1 VTSTVSAGPTTPRP
15 HRGPALSAGEQ
26 WDVMDCQDCGFVHLD
41 PIPTDDELSALY
53 ASVEYYEEYP
63 GWLDKDEREKD
74 YWRLE
79 HVDKL
84 DAWKRLGATP
94 GGRVLDVGCSGGL
107 LLEDARDR
115 GFDVLGIEPSPT
127 AAKHAQAKDIEVIE
141 ALFQDV
147 DLPAASF
154 DVVHARLLLEHLPDP
169 RDFVTWAARLLAPHG
184 VLTLQVP
191 NEFNLLQRTAHSVLD
206 KPQWWV
212 APPFHIN
219 YFTFDGLEALVSQ
232 CGLQPVER
240 DTSFPVEWFLL
251 MGQDYIGDEAVGASI
266 HQQRMLLE
274 HRLELAGERRPLHEY
289 LAVRGLGREA
299 IVHAQLSA

>member
-1 VTSTVSAGPTTPRP
+1 VSPTSEVAMPRT
-15 HRGPALSAGEQ
+15 HRGPLLSEGAQ

-41 PIPTDDELSALY
+41 PIPTNQELEKLY

-79 HVDKL
+79 HHDKI
-84 DAWKRLGATP
+84 DTWVRLGAAE
-94 GGRVLDVGCSGGL
+94 GGRILDVGCSGGL
-107 LLEDARDR
+107 LLADARER

-127 AAKHAQAKDIEVIE
+127 AAKHAQAKGLDVYE

-147 DLPAASF
+147 ELPARSF
-154 DVVHARLLLEHLPDP
+154 DVVHARMLLEHLPDP
-169 RDFVTWAARLLAPHG
+169 RHFVRWATRLLKPHG
-184 VLTLQVP
+184 VLTVQVP
-191 NEFNLLQRTAHSVLD
+191 NEFNPLQRAAHNLLS

-219 YFTFDGLEALVSQ
+219 YFTFDGLENLVSS
-232 CGLQPVER
+232 CGLRPVER
-240 DTSFPVEWFLL
+240 DTTFPVEWFLL
-251 MGQDYIGDEAVGASI
+251 MGQDYLGNETVGASI

-274 HRLELAGERRPLHEY
+274 GRLEQAGERRPLHGF
-289 LAVRGLGREA
+289 LASRGLGREA
-299 IVHAQLSA
+299 IVHAQFAS